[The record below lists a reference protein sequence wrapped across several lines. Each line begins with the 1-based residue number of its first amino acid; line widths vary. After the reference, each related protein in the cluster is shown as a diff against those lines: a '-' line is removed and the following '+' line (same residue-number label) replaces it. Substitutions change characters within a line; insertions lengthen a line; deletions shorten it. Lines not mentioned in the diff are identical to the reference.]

1 MSADVQIKCRNLW
14 KVFGGDPR
22 AFMRRHNGNPS
33 AEALSEEGYIGAVQ
47 DVSFDVHQGEIL
59 IIMGL
64 SGSGKSTLI
73 RCITRLNDPTAGE
86 MEYEG
91 RDLLKLSERELID
104 LRRHKFGM
112 VFQNFGLLPHRDVLE
127 NVAFPLEVQGIAKT
141 ERMERAKAMIEL
153 VGLGGRESYFPRE
166 LSGGQQQRV
175 GIARS
180 LAVEPEIWFLDEPFS
195 ALDPLI
201 RAEMQ
206 DEFIRLQSML
216 HKTIVFI
223 THDFEEATKLADR
236 IGIMKDGRMVQLAT
250 PEELV
255 LNPADDYVA
264 EFAKNAPRER
274 IVSVRAIM
282 QPAMDTAVGTV
293 PMTAKIGAVAEQ
305 VLTAEHPVAVIDEA
319 SGTVVGSIDRHTV
332 ATSIFGGKTA
342 AEHAA

>member
-1 MSADVQIKCRNLW
+1 MPGQVQIRCNNIW
-14 KVFGGDPR
+14 KLFGP
-22 AFMRRHNGNPS
+22 NPKGFLRS
-33 AEALSEEGYIGAVQ
+33 QGGHPAQEALREHGYIGAVQ
-47 DVSFDVHQGEIL
+47 DVSFDVHKGEIL

-91 RDLLKLSERELID
+91 RDLLKLSEQALIEI
-104 LRRHKFGM
+104 RRHNFGM

-127 NVAFPLEVQGIAKT
+127 NVAFPLEVQGISKT
-141 ERMERAKAMIEL
+141 ERVARAKQMIDL
-153 VGLGGRESYFPRE
+153 VGLAGREMYFPRE

-180 LAVEPEIWFLDEPFS
+180 LAVEPDVWFLDEPFS

-206 DEFIRLQSML
+206 DEFLRLQSML

-250 PEELV
+250 PEEIV

-274 IVSVRAIM
+274 IISVRAIM
-282 QPAMDTAVGTV
+282 DPVSPEATGSVSAS
-293 PMTAKIGAVAEQ
+293 AKIGAVAEQ
-305 VLTAEHPVAVIDEA
+305 VLTAERPVAVVDDET
-319 SGTVVGSIDRHTV
+319 GQVVGCLTRNDIAS
-332 ATSIFGGKTA
+332 AIFGRQA
-342 AEHAA
+342 A